1 MTRIAADPRPHGYAP
16 HLDGAVRRHSHIVVL
31 NLTFIFSLSVSL
43 DPSCILS
50 LPEPVWHMRRKWTDW
65 LFGISW

>member
-1 MTRIAADPRPHGYAP
+1 
-16 HLDGAVRRHSHIVVL
+16 VVL

-50 LPEPVWHMRRKWTDW
+50 RPEPVWHMRRKWTDW